1 MLVIGWMKLYL
12 AVVVEMVMEIEV
24 VKVEELMKE
33 EEEEVFVMMMKKK
46 SEFL

>member
-1 MLVIGWMKLYL
+1 VLVIGWMKLYL

-33 EEEEVFVMMMKKK
+33 EEEEVFVMMKKK

>member
-33 EEEEVFVMMMKKK
+33 EEEEVFVMMKKK